1 MGYASRSALVACPA
15 NLREA
20 VQWMLQELDI
30 MSLHVG
36 LIPAPE
42 QRHCGHCVRVVW
54 CHNPGWYRD
63 LCAMFPR
70 RRRLRNYRY
79 TDSTVKRADVR
90 RVLQQL
96 LAEGSR
102 SQFAEPLL
110 GFAKDVRAG
119 METGLETA
127 FDDVALAF
135 GAVPQAEAGA
145 VASGF

>member
-1 MGYASRSALVACPA
+1 MTSLVRCPA
-15 NLREA
+15 DLRES
-20 VQWMLQELDI
+20 VRWMLQELDI

-70 RRRLRNYRY
+70 RRHRRRRERY

-96 LAEGSR
+96 LVEGSR
-102 SQFAEPLL
+102 SQFAAPLL

-119 METGLETA
+119 METDLETG

-145 VASGF
+145 FASGF